1 MTFGT
6 SIKRGITAALAGGL
20 LVTGMSTSAQ
30 AAEEPAQAADYGTL
44 AISNA
49 PCDADGATGTD
60 AGLADALNGVLTDKL
75 DGYMTGYRVSCARE
89 IIEAVRE
96 RGLARR
102 AAVIAVDTSIVET
115 GLQNHDVEVDH
126 DSLGLFQ
133 QRASWGSVANRLDPA
148 WATNAFLNK
157 MIKEYPNDG
166 WQTAPIGEVAQTVQ
180 VSAYPDRYA
189 VEAADAARIVDAVWD
204 HAVDRPFDSF
214 TGDAKTDLVVHTGT
228 DVGVRKGTGSGFS
241 DLGVVTS
248 GWGRFHGMQVTNGM
262 GRLYYGDFNGD
273 HYTDMIVHSGT
284 DVSVRLNSKNNSF
297 GSGTVVSSGWGRF
310 HGMDVTDGL
319 GRLYFADYNGDGF
332 TDMIVHSGTEISVR
346 LNTRNGGFDGGR
358 VVTSGWGRFHGM
370 NVTDGMGRLYF
381 ADYDGDGFDDMIVHS
396 GTEVSVR
403 LNTGSGFDGGR
414 VVTTG
419 WGRFHGMNVTDGLGR
434 LYFADYDGDGFD
446 DMIVH
451 QGSDVSV
458 RLNTRGGGFDGGRVV
473 TTGWGRYHGLNVT
486 NGLGRLYLA

>member
-20 LVTGMSTSAQ
+20 LVTGMSTSAH

-89 IIEAVRE
+89 IVEAVRE

-157 MIKEYPNDG
+157 MVKEYPNDG
-166 WQTAPIGEVAQTVQ
+166 WQTAPIGEVAQKVQ

-214 TGDAKTDLVVHTGT
+214 TGDAKTDMVVHTGT

-248 GWGRFHGMQVTNGM
+248 GWGRFHGMQVTDGM

-284 DVSVRLNSKNNSF
+284 EVSVRLNSRNNSF

-310 HGMDVTDGL
+310 HGMDVTDGM

>member
-6 SIKRGITAALAGGL
+6 SLKRGITAALAGGL
-20 LVTGMSTSAQ
+20 LVTGMSTAAQ
-30 AAEEPAQAADYGTL
+30 AAAEPIQPAEYGIL

-49 PCDADGATGTD
+49 PCDADGATGND
-60 AGLADALNGVLTDKL
+60 GDLAEALNGVLTDKL
-75 DGYMTGYRVSCARE
+75 DGYMTAYRVSCARE

-157 MIKEYPNDG
+157 MIDKFPGNG
-166 WQTAPIGEVAQTVQ
+166 WQTAPVGEVAQTVQ

-204 HAVDRPFDSF
+204 FAVDRPYDSF
-214 TGDAKTDLVVHTGT
+214 TGDAKADLVVHTGT
-228 DVGVRKGTGSGFS
+228 DVGVRKGTGSGFA

-273 HYTDMIVHSGT
+273 HWTDMIVHSGT
-284 DVSVRLNSKNNSF
+284 DVSVRLNTKAGGF
-297 GSGTVVSSGWGRF
+297 DSGRVVSSGWGRF

-332 TDMIVHSGTEISVR
+332 TDMVVHQGSDVSVR

-358 VVTSGWGRFHGM
+358 VVTTGWGRFHGL
-370 NVTDGMGRLYF
+370 NVPNGLGRLYF
-381 ADYDGDGFDDMIVHS
+381 ADYDGDGFDDLVVHS

-403 LNTGSGFDGGR
+403 LNTRNGGFDGGR

-419 WGRFHGMNVTDGLGR
+419 WGRFHGLNVTDGLGR

-446 DMIVH
+446 DLIVH

-458 RLNTRGGGFDGGRVV
+458 RLNTGSGFDGGRVV

-486 NGLGRLYLA
+486 NGLGRFYLA